1 MESKTLIGDISSLRC
16 VGKTLVGNP
25 IMDCVVSSDEGLF
38 TARTKSNSPAGYQ
51 LCNNRTYKL
60 TYHLSKTNTMI
71 IEYAKE
77 I

>member
-38 TARTKSNSPAGYQ
+38 TARTKPNSPAGYQ
-51 LCNNRTYKL
+51 ICNNRTYKL
-60 TYHLSKTNTMI
+60 TYHLSSSYIMI
-71 IEYAKE
+71 IEYAEE